1 MKCIISSLSFCL
13 GFGLALAAAPL
24 RAEQILAEDLTAL
37 PGADVVILGEV
48 HDNPEHHRNQA
59 VALAAIMPK
68 AIVFEMLTPDQ
79 ATRVPADRSEMAAL
93 EQALQWNASG
103 WPDFSM
109 YYPIFTAAPA
119 AAIYG
124 ADVTRPD
131 VRAALDKGA
140 AAVFG
145 ADAARFGLDQPLD
158 PGEQAARENEQQAVH
173 CDALPADSLPGMVQ
187 AQRLRDAALAR
198 AVVMAH
204 QATGGPIAVI
214 TGSGHARKDWGVP
227 AVLSVAAP
235 ELSVLSIGQVELDA
249 GENPPWDKWLVTA
262 AVERPDPCAAFGNGG
277 TLGDGG

>member
-1 MKCIISSLSFCL
+1 VKCIISWRNLSL
-13 GFGLALAAAPL
+13 GLFLTLAAGPVA
-24 RAEQILAEDLTAL
+24 AEQVFAEDLTSL
-37 PGADVVILGEV
+37 PVADVVILGEV
-48 HDNPEHHRNQA
+48 HDNPEHHQNQA
-59 VALAAIMPK
+59 VAVAAMMPK
-68 AIVFEMLTPDQ
+68 AIVFEMLSPEQ
-79 ATRVPADRSEMAAL
+79 ASRMPVDRSDQTAL
-93 EQALQWNASG
+93 ERVLQWNASG
-103 WPDFSM
+103 WPEFSM
-109 YYPIFTAAPA
+109 YYPLFTAAPG

-124 ADVTRPD
+124 AEVPRAD
-131 VRAALDKGA
+131 VRAALDTGA

-145 ADAARFGLDQPLD
+145 ADAARYGLDRPLD

-187 AQRLRDAALAR
+187 AQQLRDAALAR
-198 AVVMAH
+198 AVLMAH

-235 ELSVLSIGQVELDA
+235 DLSVLSIGQVELDA

-277 TLGDGG
+277 GTGNGG